1 VLTLSQRR
9 GFSLLETVIATSLM
23 LIVSGAAY
31 RLLIT
36 TQRLVRAQAEH
47 MSLQSSVRSGALLV
61 ANELRELSTVP
72 GGEGAQ
78 NDLLSLGAAGV
89 TFRAARGVGFLCQT
103 PSTSQ
108 IRLGRADFSG
118 HRDPQALRDSAHV
131 FLEGSPDTDLDD
143 TWLPLAIADV
153 SATARCPSGGEPGI
167 TLAVS
172 NGAALVDAPPG
183 TPVRISEIMEVRL
196 YRSEGKSW
204 LGARSISAEEAIQP
218 LLGPLRNDDG
228 FRLEY
233 LSAAGDPTWDPDVV
247 ESIRITLRAAGEGA
261 TPREEELV
269 TRVALRNAFRP

>member
-1 VLTLSQRR
+1 MLTVSQRG
-9 GFSLLETVIATSLM
+9 GFTLLEVVIATSLM

-36 TQRLVRAQAEH
+36 THRLVRAQAEQ
-47 MSLQSSVRSGALLV
+47 MSLQSSLRSGALLV

-78 NDLLSLGAAGV
+78 NDLLSLGGAGV
-89 TFRAARGVGFLCQT
+89 IFRAARGVGFLCQA
-103 PSTSQ
+103 PSGSQ
-108 IRLGRADFSG
+108 IRLRRADFSG
-118 HRDPQALRDSAHV
+118 HRDPQATRDSAHV
-131 FLEGSPDTDLDD
+131 FLEGSPDTDLGG
-143 TWLPLAIADV
+143 TWLPLAITDV
-153 SATARCPSGGEPGI
+153 STTARCPGGEPGI

-183 TPVRISEIMEVRL
+183 TPVRISEIMEVKL
-196 YRSEGKSW
+196 YGSEGKSW
-204 LGARSISAEEAIQP
+204 LGARSVSAEEAIQP

-233 LSAAGDPTWDPDVV
+233 LSASGDPTWDPDVV
-247 ESIRITLRAAGEGA
+247 ESIRITLRAAGERA